1 MPLEKNT
8 CWEASSK
15 CLWSVVVIFYAV
27 LCAQISLAPFP
38 ALISTRKV
46 HFRRFKMCNTWILNV
61 KISLAI
67 ECQKENSWELKAL
80 GS

>member
-1 MPLEKNT
+1 M
-8 CWEASSK
+8 WRVA
-15 CLWSVVVIFYAV
+15 VIFYAA

-46 HFRRFKMCNTWILNV
+46 HFRRFKMSNTWILNP
-61 KISLAI
+61 KISIAV
-67 ECQKENSWELKAL
+67 ECQKENSWELKVL